1 MTTVLSNLPFKGC
14 FQMCGKILY
23 LLICLFSADL
33 LSVESSPVWQQ
44 GKPFTGGSNG
54 EILSVP
60 IKNFPI
66 RSGSVTARFRLNS
79 KLIPEKQ
86 TATIFDFISTPEYYD
101 RLMLRLVPDRT
112 GKYILEFTACETN
125 KGRYA
130 GYHVTYPATV
140 TPGEWHTAGIS
151 WENVNSGSNN
161 VVLKLY
167 FDGVLVGQLA
177 DFELSIKN
185 TAAHFYVGG
194 AHKPFPNG
202 NPRSLSLEKLE
213 LWNTALTPAEF
224 HARTEQKMESSSN
237 TAFTLAGKSA
247 GNITADGSFQPGE
260 WEQAVSAGPF
270 VLRRLGTIAPYHTD
284 LRIAYTR
291 HKLYIG
297 WQAKTDGMPV
307 SKSREHDGPLWYEDS
322 MELLLSPDGRKVI
335 HFIGNTKNAV
345 YDELSEDGGKN
356 YRVDWNGK
364 WNYKAGYKDNIW
376 TGELEIDLASNG
388 LPEIKPG
395 DEWRFNAVRN
405 GFSPQAESSWNLS
418 PEGNIRTVERL
429 GIIKFTDSLRSLRV
443 TDFPNLFPG
452 TTMLGLELFSNGN
465 TAKTLDVAFT
475 LHSGKRQWK
484 SARRFPAKESGTQRF
499 TVAIP
504 ESGRYTGEI
513 KVTGEDGKEIML
525 RPFHAEVAQPLVL
538 ELESGS
544 PMENMKVA
552 ADISRVNLPYSSAC
566 LKLLDSKGKLL
577 QRLPLRNS
585 SQTSVISLKN
595 LPEGDYTVAAELAGA
610 NGVVLAE
617 RRRNFHRY
625 VRPDTISAT
634 AGTQTAWRGWT
645 PVARRNADI
654 LCWNRS
660 YRLSDTIFPEKMISA
675 GRDLLHGA
683 PEFRYTRNGIHK
695 TLKSA
700 TLKVLS
706 ESPEKVTLAVNGG
719 NEDVQVSGTIAV
731 EYDGAVIY
739 RLSLEPRHRN
749 IRDFALLLRLNP
761 AEAQMILEG
770 TEHTFRDEKN
780 RIGSRIGWQRRMPFQ
795 FKFGI
800 GNGDRSLYW
809 FIESDRNWLP
819 YDRDD
824 AVLVTRRKD
833 CVEVKLQV
841 VSGNHVLAPGVWKCG
856 FIATPIKPVN
866 FDLEGLRVVHAW
878 PGGQYFSSDPADYSR
893 FNIRKAFEYGAR
905 VIILHEYW
913 PRYYGGCEPVNPED
927 LKRFV
932 REAHALGMRVL
943 LYRSH
948 LANEKEPSQAYY
960 NRNWLA
966 YPVVAY
972 VKSESRPYSDGVTR
986 CPEGKDFI
994 DYSIASNEKLLLDYG
1009 IDGFYYDIA
1018 ANPCANGSHGCGY
1031 EPEQRGTAASGH
1043 TNITIGMDVQE
1054 NRPNPYAGR
1063 RVTWSLLREREFW
1076 RRMYNMVHEHRGEK
1090 GLVIAHVSWATDA
1103 IYCAFSDSVC
1113 HSEFS
1118 ACNWDGQK
1126 LPSPDQYRLFFSKQ
1140 FWGLPGNYLCYQPA
1154 QLSLL
1159 GMALLHRE
1167 TYWMKTYGN
1176 YSFFKEDNYRMCGKA
1191 WKILSD
1197 FGVNEA
1203 QWHPYYEKAPAVA
1216 ASGKN
1221 VYASYWSKD
1230 GKLLAVVANLNDTE
1244 TMTTLSVPG
1253 AVRAVDRWRDNSPL
1267 ELQNGKCRLRLAA
1280 HDFTIVE
1287 VELQNTGKQQ

>member
-1 MTTVLSNLPFKGC
+1 MTAAHLKSFAKGC
-14 FQMCGKILY
+14 LQMCGKVLFI
-23 LLICLFSADL
+23 LICLFSAGA
-33 LSVESSPVWQQ
+33 LSAEKSPVWQLR
-44 GKPFTGGSNG
+44 KPFTGGSDS
-54 EILSVP
+54 EILSIPV
-60 IKNFPI
+60 KNFPI

-79 KLIPEKQ
+79 KLMPEKQ

-101 RLMLRLVPDRT
+101 RLMLRLVPDKT
-112 GKYILEFTACETN
+112 GRYILEFTACETN

-140 TPGEWHTAGIS
+140 KPGEWHTAGIS

-161 VVLKLY
+161 AVLKLY
-167 FDGVLVGQLA
+167 FDGVLVGQFA

-185 TAAHFYVGG
+185 TAGHFYAGG

-202 NPRSLSLEKLE
+202 SSKCLSLEKLE
-213 LWNTALTPAEF
+213 LWNTALAPAEF
-224 HARTEQKMESSSN
+224 YARAERKMEQSAE
-237 TAFTLAGKSA
+237 TAFTCVGQNTGAI
-247 GNITADGSFQPGE
+247 ITDGSFQPGE
-260 WEQAVSAGPF
+260 WDQAVSAGPF
-270 VLRRLGTIAPYHTD
+270 VLRRLGTIAPCNTD

-322 MELLLSPDGRKVI
+322 MELLFSPDGKKVI
-335 HFIGNTKNAV
+335 HFIGNTRNAI

-356 YRVDWNGK
+356 YSVNWNGQ
-364 WNYKAGYKDNIW
+364 WNYKAGYRDNIW

-395 DEWRFNAVRN
+395 DEWYFNAVRN
-405 GFSPQAESSWNLS
+405 GFSPQAEGSWNLS
-418 PEGNIRTVERL
+418 PEGDIRSVERL
-429 GIIKFTDSLRSLRV
+429 GKLKFTNVLRSLRIA
-443 TDFPNLFPG
+443 DFPELFPG
-452 TTMLGLELFSNGN
+452 TAQLGLELSGN
-465 TAKTLDVAFT
+465 EKAAGHLDVAFALRT
-475 LHSGKRQWK
+475 EKRQWK
-484 SARRFPAKESGTQRF
+484 SVRRFSAKESGAQKF
-499 TVAIP
+499 TVTIP
-504 ESGRYTGEI
+504 ESGKYTGEI
-513 KVTGEDGKEIML
+513 RITNEDGEEIAR
-525 RPFHAEVAQPLVL
+525 RPFNAEAAQPLVL
-538 ELESGS
+538 KLESGS
-544 PMENMKVA
+544 PMESITA
-552 ADISRVNLPYSSAC
+552 AVDISRVDLPYSSAC
-566 LKLLDSKGKLL
+566 LKLLDTKESV
-577 QRLPLRNS
+577 LREIQLRS
-585 SQTSVISLKN
+585 RKQTSALSLDS
-595 LPEGDYTVAAELAGA
+595 LPEGDYTVAVELAGA
-610 NGVVLAE
+610 DGKIVAE
-617 RRRNFHRY
+617 RRRKFHRY
-625 VRPDTISAT
+625 IQPDTISAT

-645 PVARRNADI
+645 PVVRQNADF

-660 YRLSDTIFPEKMISA
+660 YRLSDTIFPGKMISA

-683 PEFRYTRNGIHK
+683 PEFQYMRNGIPR

-700 TLKVLS
+700 ALKVLS
-706 ESPEKVTLAVNGG
+706 ESPEKVMLSVSGG
-719 NEDVQVSGTIAV
+719 NEDVRVSGTVAI

-739 RLSLEPRHRN
+739 RLALTPQN
-749 IRDFALLLRLNP
+749 QDIRDFSLLLRLNP

-770 TEHTFRDEKN
+770 TEHTFRDGKN
-780 RIGSRIGWQRRMPFQ
+780 RIGSRIGWQRKMPFQ

-819 YDRDD
+819 YDRED
-824 AVLVTRRKD
+824 AVTVTRRQD
-833 CVEVKLQV
+833 CVEVKLRV
-841 VSGNHVLAPGVWKCG
+841 VSGNHALAPSVWKCG
-856 FIATPIKPVN
+856 FIATPIKPVK

-878 PGGQYFSSDPADYSR
+878 PGGQYFSSDPANYSR

-905 VIILHEYW
+905 VIVLHEYW
-913 PRYYGGCEPVNPED
+913 PRYYGGCEPVNPKD

-932 REAHALGMRVL
+932 KEAHDLGMRVV

-960 NRNWLA
+960 NRSWLA

-1031 EPEQRGTAASGH
+1031 EPEQKEAPASGH
-1043 TNITIGMDVQE
+1043 TNITIGMDVRKD
-1054 NRPNPYAGR
+1054 RPNPYAGR
-1063 RVTWSLLREREFW
+1063 RVTWPLLKEREFW
-1076 RRMYNMVHEHRGEK
+1076 KRMYNMVHEHRGEN
-1090 GLVIAHVSWATDA
+1090 GLVIAHISWATDA
-1103 IYCAFSDSVC
+1103 IYGAFSDSVC

-1118 ACNWDGQK
+1118 ACNWDGKK
-1126 LPSPDQYRLFFSKQ
+1126 LPSLDQYRLFFSKQ

-1154 QLSLL
+1154 QLSLM

-1176 YSFFKEDNYRMCGKA
+1176 YSFFKEDNFRMCGKA
-1191 WKILSD
+1191 WKILAD

-1203 QWHPYYEKAPAVA
+1203 QWHPYYEKTPDLTV
-1216 ASGKN
+1216 SGGN
-1221 VYASYWSKD
+1221 VHASYWSRK
-1230 GKLLAVVANLNDTE
+1230 GKLLAVIAGLNDTE
-1244 TMTTLSVPG
+1244 TAATLSVPG
-1253 AVRAVDRWRDNSPL
+1253 AVNAVDRWRDNSPL
-1267 ELQNGKCRLRLAA
+1267 KLQNGKCRLRLAPGE
-1280 HDFTIVE
+1280 FTIVE
-1287 VELQNTGKQQ
+1287 LELKKTGK